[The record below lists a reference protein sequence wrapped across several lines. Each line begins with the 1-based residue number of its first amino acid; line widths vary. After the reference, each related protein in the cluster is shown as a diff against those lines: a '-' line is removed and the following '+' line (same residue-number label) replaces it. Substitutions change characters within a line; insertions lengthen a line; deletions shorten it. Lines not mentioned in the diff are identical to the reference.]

1 MHPGA
6 RARRLL
12 WPLCAALLLAGY
24 GFFLVRNTAF
34 SVGGSDSSGYINT
47 ARRLVNGTLVGP
59 PRTLQRFALPD
70 DLAQIF
76 IPLGFVSGP
85 RPGTM
90 APYYPSGFPA
100 HVAGAALLLGWELG
114 PFLVAPLAALLSL
127 CLFYFLGRELSLPRA
142 WAGTATA
149 VFALWPVLI
158 GQAIQPMS
166 DTTAVFWALCAVF
179 CAVKARHGAV
189 WALISGAAFGIAVL
203 VRPTNVLVTIPLMF
217 ALPITLRA
225 FALFVA
231 GGIPFAVGLAAYDL
245 HCYGSALQSG
255 YRKSG
260 DLGAIAFRNL
270 PPRFRHYGGWISR
283 SLTPLVPIAWIGVA
297 ADRKAPWRDRALLVS
312 WFASFFLFYC
322 LYEPYDSFW
331 FVRFLPPGLILGA
344 FLAARDLSLRI
355 SGRRWMIWAAAAL
368 MLFVL
373 AAEVR
378 STRAV
383 GLLNTARYESV
394 YPDICGWA
402 ARTLPARSVVVSMA
416 ASGALEHYTDLA
428 YARYDWIEPTKFPD
442 LRGRIEGRGGRWFAL
457 LFPFEAEEMI
467 RRLPGSW
474 RKIGELR
481 DVGLWELEKNQD
493 TGPGFSG
500 P

>member
-1 MHPGA
+1 MRRPGA

-12 WPLCAALLLAGY
+12 FSLLAALLLGGY

-47 ARRLVNGTLVGP
+47 ARRLVDGTLVGP
-59 PRTLQRFALPD
+59 PRTMQRFGMPD
-70 DLAQIF
+70 DLVQIF
-76 IPLGFVSGP
+76 IPLGFVPGP

-90 APYYPSGFPA
+90 APVYPSGFPA
-100 HVAGAALLLGWELG
+100 HMAAAALLFGWERG
-114 PFLVAPLAALLSL
+114 PFFVAPLAALLSL
-127 CLFYFLGRELSLPRA
+127 PLFFLLGRELSLSSA
-142 WAGTATA
+142 WAGAATV

-179 CAVKARHGAV
+179 CAIKARRGAV

-203 VRPTNVLVTIPLMF
+203 VRPTDVLVAIPLMF

-225 FALFVA
+225 LALFA
-231 GGIPFAVGLAAYDL
+231 TGGLPFAAALAAYDL

-255 YRKSG
+255 YGKTG
-260 DLGAIAFRNL
+260 LLGAIALRNL
-270 PPRFRHYGGWISR
+270 PPRLRHYGGWIFN
-283 SLTPLVPIAWIGVA
+283 SLTPLVPIAWSGA
-297 ADRKAPWRDRALLVS
+297 AVDRRIPWRDRALFVS

-331 FVRFLPPGLILGA
+331 FVRFLLPGAPGLILGA
-344 FLAARDLSLRI
+344 FLAARDLALRFGW
-355 SGRRWMIWAAAAL
+355 GRWVIRAAAAL
-368 MLFVL
+368 LLFVV

-383 GLLNTARYESV
+383 GLLNTARYESL
-394 YPDICGWA
+394 YPEICAWA
-402 ARTLPARSVVVSMA
+402 ERTLPAGSVVVSMA
-416 ASGALEHYTDLA
+416 ASGALEHYTNLG
-428 YARYDWIEPTKFPD
+428 YARYDWIEPARFSD
-442 LRGRIEGRGGRWFAL
+442 LRSRVEKNGGHWFAL

-474 RKIGELR
+474 KKIGELR
-481 DVGLWELEKNQD
+481 DVGLWELER
-493 TGPGFSG
+493 G
-500 P
+500 